1 MLLGWTE
8 VTLMGALYAGTALFA
23 ALAALLSTGLLPT
36 ALFGVTAMANLA
48 FFAGTF
54 VRSRQRP
61 RPPDTED

>member
-1 MLLGWTE
+1 
-8 VTLMGALYAGTALFA
+8 MGALYAGTALFA

-48 FFAGTF
+48 LFAGTF